1 MMKWNAT
8 SVSAACLAIG
18 LGGFVA
24 GKLTSGSTGRGEADE
39 LLERA
44 QQVFSERMSSSRDAG
59 SSRRDSASRTSRTAG
74 ERPSATM
81 DERLAKMEEIVRGE
95 NALDRS
101 RAMLS
106 WIDSLAPSEFE
117 AAVAKFRSLGLT
129 EERMGEYAMLLTA
142 WAEVDPTAALAYTTE
157 KTRGGMATGT
167 VLAAWASRDPESAI
181 AWAEANHEGEE
192 ANPYMIGIIR
202 SLAAANPTRAT
213 ELLQALPFSGERGEA
228 LRAMMPHL
236 LKEGPDAAKAWIAS
250 LSDERLRDGAT
261 ARFAEEMA
269 KTDPAATAS
278 WLLSNLGEAS
288 TRSVDEVFEQWAQ
301 TDKEAASASFASLPQ
316 GDARTRALRGLVTIE
331 ARTDP
336 QAAAKLMNSHPADVD
351 DRMVYHFIWNS
362 FDKAPGVAAGQIALI
377 EDADGRN
384 RMYQRALGSW
394 LEDDQAA
401 AQRWIDSAN
410 LPEQVLNSLAKRNK
424 P

>member
-1 MMKWNAT
+1 MKWNAT
-8 SVSAACLAIG
+8 SVSVACLAVG

-44 QQVFSERMSSSRDAG
+44 RQVSNERMSSRRDG
-59 SSRRDSASRTSRTAG
+59 NSSRGDTTSRSTRAGG
-74 ERPSATM
+74 ERSTATM
-81 DERLAKMEEIVRGE
+81 DERLVKMEEIVRGE

-129 EERMGEYAMLLTA
+129 EARMGEYAMLLTA
-142 WAEVDPTAALAYTTE
+142 WAEVDPMAALAYTTAN
-157 KTRGGMATGT
+157 TRGGMATGT

-181 AWAEANHEGEE
+181 AWAESNHEGEE
-192 ANPYMIGIIR
+192 ANPYMVGIIR
-202 SLAAANPTRAT
+202 SLAATNPTRAT

-336 QAAAKLMNSHPADVD
+336 QAAARLMNSHPADVD

>member
-1 MMKWNAT
+1 MKWNAT
-8 SVSAACLAIG
+8 SVSAACLAVG

-24 GKLTSGSTGRGEADE
+24 GKLTSGSAGRGEADE

-44 QQVFSERMSSSRDAG
+44 RQVSSERMSSRRDG
-59 SSRRDSASRTSRTAG
+59 NSSRRDTASRSTRAGG
-74 ERPSATM
+74 ERSTATM
-81 DERLAKMEEIVRGE
+81 DERLVKMEEIVRGE

-129 EERMGEYAMLLTA
+129 EARMGEYAMLLTA
-142 WAEVDPTAALAYTTE
+142 WAEADPMAALAYTTAN
-157 KTRGGMATGT
+157 TRGGMATGT

-181 AWAEANHEGEE
+181 AWAEAKHEGEE

-202 SLAAANPTRAT
+202 SLAATNPTRAT

-236 LKEGPDAAKAWIAS
+236 LKDGPDAAKAWIAS

-331 ARTDP
+331 ARADP

-377 EDADGRN
+377 EDEDGRN

>member
-1 MMKWNAT
+1 MKWNAT
-8 SVSAACLAIG
+8 SVSAACLAVG

-24 GKLTSGSTGRGEADE
+24 GKLTSGSAGRGEADE

-44 QQVFSERMSSSRDAG
+44 RQVSSERMSSRRDG
-59 SSRRDSASRTSRTAG
+59 NSSRRDTASRSTRAGG
-74 ERPSATM
+74 ERSTATM
-81 DERLAKMEEIVRGE
+81 DERLVKMEEIVRGE

-129 EERMGEYAMLLTA
+129 EARMGEYAMLLTA
-142 WAEVDPTAALAYTTE
+142 WAEADPMAALAYTTAN
-157 KTRGGMATGT
+157 TRGEMATGT
-167 VLAAWASRDPESAI
+167 VLTAWASRDPESAI
-181 AWAEANHEGEE
+181 AWAESNHEGEE
-192 ANPYMIGIIR
+192 ANPYMVGIIR
-202 SLAAANPTRAT
+202 SLAATNPTRAT

-250 LSDERLRDGAT
+250 LSDARLRDGAT

-331 ARTDP
+331 ARIDP

-377 EDADGRN
+377 EDEDGRN

>member
-1 MMKWNAT
+1 MKWNAT
-8 SVSAACLAIG
+8 SVSAACLAVG

-44 QQVFSERMSSSRDAG
+44 RQVSNERMSSRRDG
-59 SSRRDSASRTSRTAG
+59 NSSRRDTASRSPRAGG
-74 ERPSATM
+74 ERSTATM
-81 DERLAKMEEIVRGE
+81 DERLVKMEEIVRGE

-129 EERMGEYAMLLTA
+129 EARMGEYAMLLTA
-142 WAEVDPTAALAYTTE
+142 WAEADPMAALAYTTAN
-157 KTRGGMATGT
+157 TRGGMATGT

-181 AWAEANHEGEE
+181 AWAESNHEGEE

-202 SLAAANPTRAT
+202 SLAATNPTRAT

-336 QAAAKLMNSHPADVD
+336 QAAARLMNSHPADVD

>member
-1 MMKWNAT
+1 MKWNVT
-8 SVSAACLAIG
+8 SVSAACMAVG
-18 LGGFVA
+18 LGGFVV
-24 GKLTSGSTGRGEADE
+24 GKLTSGATGSGEADQ
-39 LLERA
+39 LLGQA
-44 QQVFSERMSSSRDAG
+44 KQVSDQRTSSSRDGISA
-59 SSRRDSASRTSRTAG
+59 RRDTALRASRTAG
-74 ERPSATM
+74 ERSAKTI
-81 DERLAKMEEIVRGE
+81 DERLVKMEEIVRGE

-117 AAVAKFRSLGLT
+117 AAVAKFRGLGIT

-142 WAEVDPTAALAYTTE
+142 WAEVDPMAALAYTTAN
-157 KTRGGMATGT
+157 TRSGIATGT

-181 AWAEANHEGEE
+181 AWAEAKHEGEE

-202 SLAAANPTRAT
+202 SLAATNPTRAT
-213 ELLQALPFSGERGEA
+213 ELLQALPFSSERGAA
-228 LRAMMPHL
+228 LQTMIPHL
-236 LKEGPDAAKAWIAS
+236 LKNGPDAAKAWIAG
-250 LSDERLRDGAT
+250 LSDPRLRDGAT

-269 KTDPAATAS
+269 KTDPATTAS

-301 TDKEAASASFASLPQ
+301 TDKEAASTSFASLPQ
-316 GDARTRALRGLVTIE
+316 GAARTRALRGLVTVE

-377 EDADGRN
+377 GDADSRN

-401 AQRWIDSAN
+401 AQRWINSAN
-410 LPEQVLNSLAKRNK
+410 LPESVLKSLAKRNN

>member
-1 MMKWNAT
+1 MKWNAT
-8 SVSAACLAIG
+8 SVSAACLAVG

-24 GKLTSGSTGRGEADE
+24 GKLTSGSAGRGEADE

-44 QQVFSERMSSSRDAG
+44 RQVSSERMSSRRDG
-59 SSRRDSASRTSRTAG
+59 NSSRRDTASRSTRAGG
-74 ERPSATM
+74 ERSTATM
-81 DERLAKMEEIVRGE
+81 DERLVKMEEIVRGE

-129 EERMGEYAMLLTA
+129 EARMGEYAMLLTA
-142 WAEVDPTAALAYTTE
+142 WAEADPMAALAYTTAN
-157 KTRGGMATGT
+157 TRGGMATGT

-181 AWAEANHEGEE
+181 AWAEAKHEGEE
-192 ANPYMIGIIR
+192 ANPYMVGIIR
-202 SLAAANPTRAT
+202 SLAATNPTRAT

-377 EDADGRN
+377 EDEDGRN

>member
-1 MMKWNAT
+1 MKWNAT
-8 SVSAACLAIG
+8 SVSAACLAVG

-24 GKLTSGSTGRGEADE
+24 GKLTSGSAGRGEADE

-44 QQVFSERMSSSRDAG
+44 RQVSSERMSSRRDG
-59 SSRRDSASRTSRTAG
+59 NSSRRDTASRSTRAGG
-74 ERPSATM
+74 ERSTATM
-81 DERLAKMEEIVRGE
+81 DERLVKMEEIVRGE

-129 EERMGEYAMLLTA
+129 EARMGEYAMLLTA
-142 WAEVDPTAALAYTTE
+142 WAEADPMAALAYTTAN
-157 KTRGGMATGT
+157 TRGEMATGT
-167 VLAAWASRDPESAI
+167 VLTAWASRDPESAI
-181 AWAEANHEGEE
+181 AWAEAKHEGEE
-192 ANPYMIGIIR
+192 ANPYMVGIIR
-202 SLAAANPTRAT
+202 SLAATNPTRAT

-331 ARTDP
+331 ARIDP

-377 EDADGRN
+377 EDVDGRN

-401 AQRWIDSAN
+401 AQRWIVSAN

>member
-1 MMKWNAT
+1 MKWNAT
-8 SVSAACLAIG
+8 SVSAACLAVG

-24 GKLTSGSTGRGEADE
+24 GKLTSGSAGRGEADE

-44 QQVFSERMSSSRDAG
+44 RQVSSERMSSRRDG
-59 SSRRDSASRTSRTAG
+59 NSSRRDTASRSTRAGG
-74 ERPSATM
+74 ERSTATM
-81 DERLAKMEEIVRGE
+81 DERLVKMEEIVRGE

-129 EERMGEYAMLLTA
+129 EARMGEYAMLLTA
-142 WAEVDPTAALAYTTE
+142 WAEADPMAALAYTTAN
-157 KTRGGMATGT
+157 TRGGMATGT

-181 AWAEANHEGEE
+181 AWAEAKHEGEE
-192 ANPYMIGIIR
+192 ANPYMVGIIR
-202 SLAAANPTRAT
+202 SLAATNPTRAT

-316 GDARTRALRGLVTIE
+316 GDARTRALRGLVTVE
-331 ARTDP
+331 ARIDP

>member
-1 MMKWNAT
+1 MKWNAT
-8 SVSAACLAIG
+8 SVSAACLAVG

-24 GKLTSGSTGRGEADE
+24 GKLTSGSAGRGEADE

-44 QQVFSERMSSSRDAG
+44 RQVSSERMSSRRDG
-59 SSRRDSASRTSRTAG
+59 NSSRRDTASRSTRAGG
-74 ERPSATM
+74 ERSTATM
-81 DERLAKMEEIVRGE
+81 DERLVKMEEIVRGE

-129 EERMGEYAMLLTA
+129 EARMGEYAMLLTA
-142 WAEVDPTAALAYTTE
+142 WAEADPMAALAYTTAN
-157 KTRGGMATGT
+157 TRGGMATGT

-181 AWAEANHEGEE
+181 AWAESNHEGEE
-192 ANPYMIGIIR
+192 ANPYMVGIIR
-202 SLAAANPTRAT
+202 SLAATNPTRAT

>member
-1 MMKWNAT
+1 
-8 SVSAACLAIG
+8 
-18 LGGFVA
+18 
-24 GKLTSGSTGRGEADE
+24 
-39 LLERA
+39 
-44 QQVFSERMSSSRDAG
+44 
-59 SSRRDSASRTSRTAG
+59 
-74 ERPSATM
+74 
-81 DERLAKMEEIVRGE
+81 
-95 NALDRS
+95 
-101 RAMLS
+101 
-106 WIDSLAPSEFE
+106 
-117 AAVAKFRSLGLT
+117 
-129 EERMGEYAMLLTA
+129 
-142 WAEVDPTAALAYTTE
+142 
-157 KTRGGMATGT
+157 
-167 VLAAWASRDPESAI
+167 
-181 AWAEANHEGEE
+181 
-192 ANPYMIGIIR
+192 
-202 SLAAANPTRAT
+202 
-213 ELLQALPFSGERGEA
+213 
-228 LRAMMPHL
+228 
-236 LKEGPDAAKAWIAS
+236 
-250 LSDERLRDGAT
+250 
-261 ARFAEEMA
+261 MA

-331 ARTDP
+331 ARIDP

-377 EDADGRN
+377 EDEDGRN